1 MLSEKNK
8 YDSEYSKG
16 MKKIYDLNY
25 SLISEG
31 SLGDGMKAYRSYFYN
46 LYQYYHEH
54 SIAIRKEI
62 LDPAKKLLED
72 QNSIG
77 KKIYND
83 VKRYEKDYKDAISN
97 LEKSKSKFLTYART
111 AELKKLDSELA
122 KLSSIPLSDK
132 ESFHTKSTAAL
143 KEAKESERQY
153 ISALNYA
160 NLVRSA
166 YIDGSKSVLYNFQLL
181 EEELIDFSKNI
192 LRKFFILSNK
202 KYKECLYETE
212 QNYEQIEKINMH
224 NDINTFIEMNQTFSV
239 PPGQIEYVPYSIYL
253 QSKPYEDFNYPA
265 EVIYNV
271 IVTLQSLFEKT
282 SEYVII

>member
-1 MLSEKNK
+1 MMCEKNK

-16 MKKIYDLNY
+16 MKKIYDSNY
-25 SLISEG
+25 SLIGEE
-31 SLGDGMKAYRSYFYN
+31 SLGDGMKAYRNNFYN
-46 LYQYYHEH
+46 LYQYYNEH
-54 SIAIRKEI
+54 ANAIKKEVI
-62 LDPAKKLLED
+62 EPAKKLMED

-83 VKRYEKDYKDAISN
+83 IKRYEKDYKDAMSN
-97 LEKSKSKFLTYART
+97 LEKSKSKFLTFART

-132 ESFHTKSTAAL
+132 ESFHTKSTSAL
-143 KEAKESERQY
+143 KEAKEAERQY
-153 ISALNYA
+153 ISALNYT

-212 QNYEQIEKINMH
+212 QNYEQIEKINMQ

-265 EVIYNV
+265 DVIYNV

-282 SEYVII
+282 SEYVIF